1 MTEKDF
7 GSKHKSIKDVLKRV
21 LLYCSG
27 IRCITREEFDWK
39 NRLMFILDTSG
50 ILYDI

>member
-1 MTEKDF
+1 MMEKDF

-27 IRCITREEFDWK
+27 IRALLERY
-39 NRLMFILDTSG
+39 FILEIDPCWIIYT
-50 ILYDI
+50 